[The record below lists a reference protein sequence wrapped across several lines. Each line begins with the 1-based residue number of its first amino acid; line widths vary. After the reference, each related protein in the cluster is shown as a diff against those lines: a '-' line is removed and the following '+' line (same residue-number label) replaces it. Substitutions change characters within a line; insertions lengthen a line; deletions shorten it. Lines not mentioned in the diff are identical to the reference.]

1 MKKDA
6 FTCVAGGLSS
16 IRERDL
22 EIALTFEASIPFGP
36 AALLPQPR

>member
-6 FTCVAGGLSS
+6 FARAAEGPSS
-16 IRERDL
+16 IRERDM
-22 EIALTFEASIPFGP
+22 EIALTLEASIPFGP